1 MSDIKYFNMYYLIS
15 SSQHPETL
23 KSIIMPTLPKM
34 KQAQKRTCLILR
46 AN

>member
-23 KSIIMPTLPKM
+23 KEYYHAHFTKNETSSEKNLPDFKG
-34 KQAQKRTCLILR
+34 
-46 AN
+46 